1 MKKILTAALLTAIM
15 LTIAASAF
23 AATGLGSVTTVT
35 NTAATADKAG
45 SVSGYTYMCA
55 VTLDDEGKIAGVVFD
70 AVQPKGSFDATGAI
84 VGETSVVVESKN
96 EIKDGY
102 GMKKISPIG
111 LEWYEQMDKLE
122 DWCIGKT
129 VEEVLATPLTEGGNP
144 TDVDLVAGCTV
155 HINDQLVSLQK
166 AAASAR

>member
-1 MKKILTAALLTAIM
+1 MKKILTAALLTALL
-15 LTIAASAF
+15 LTVAASAF
-23 AATGLGSVTTVT
+23 AATGVGSVTSVSVT
-35 NTAATADKAG
+35 PATADAAG
-45 SVSGYTYMCA
+45 KVSIYVYTCA
-55 VTLDDEGKIAGVVFD
+55 VTLDDAGKIIGVDFD
-70 AVQPKGSFDATGAI
+70 AVQPAATFDNTGAA
-84 VGETSVVVESKN
+84 GEFNAAPQSKN
-96 EIKDGY
+96 EIKEGY
-102 GMKKISPIG
+102 GMKGVSPIG

>member
-1 MKKILTAALLTAIM
+1 MKKILTAALLTAM
-15 LTIAASAF
+15 LLTLAATAF
-23 AATGLGSVTTVT
+23 AATGVGSVTSVSVT
-35 NTAATADKAG
+35 PATADAAG
-45 SVSGYTYMCA
+45 KVSIYVYTCA
-55 VTLDDEGKIAGVVFD
+55 VTLDDAGKITGVDFD
-70 AVQPKGSFDATGAI
+70 AVQPGATFDNTGAA
-84 VGETSVVVESKN
+84 GEFNAAPQSKN
-96 EIKDGY
+96 EIKEGY